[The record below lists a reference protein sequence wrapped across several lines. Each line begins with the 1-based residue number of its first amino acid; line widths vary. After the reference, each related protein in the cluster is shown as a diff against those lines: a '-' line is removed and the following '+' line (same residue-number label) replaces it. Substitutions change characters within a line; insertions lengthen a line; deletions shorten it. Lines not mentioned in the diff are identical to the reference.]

1 MKIKE
6 VMKRTG
12 LTERTIRFY
21 VEQGLINPEATV
33 RNGRTY
39 REYSERDVAELMT
52 VADLRRL
59 YFSIDEILEM
69 KRNPANIPGVV
80 EAYKKKTAEEARVK
94 SAVMEELE
102 RLDLS
107 GIPDIAALAARLK
120 NVSAGL
126 PLPQRD
132 VHPDFGK
139 FEAGTKEDRTRAYEQ
154 FMERQQR
161 RYRLGKAIVFT
172 IAALNVVFSLISA
185 VLELRLFSLLIQI
198 ALSVALF
205 MGVTW
210 VRYLFVFGAALQIFL
225 ALNLLLHAGAAL
237 PAGWIAVIVVQMIVA
252 GVSGALLLFSSAVS
266 DFLYTQKNG

>member
-6 VMKRTG
+6 VVKRTG
-12 LTERTIRFY
+12 LTERTVRFY
-21 VEQGLINPEATV
+21 VEQGLIDPEPTV

-39 REYSERDVAELMT
+39 REYSERDVDELLT

-69 KRNPANIPGVV
+69 KRHPENIPAVV
-80 EAYKKKTAEEARVK
+80 EAYKKKVAEEARVK
-94 SAVMEELE
+94 SAVTEALE

-107 GIPDIAALAARLK
+107 KIPDIAALAARLR
-120 NVSAGL
+120 NVSSGL

-139 FEAGTKEDRTRAYEQ
+139 FEPGTKEDRARAYEK
-154 FMERQQR
+154 FMERER
-161 RYRLGKAIVFT
+161 KRYRLGQAIVFT

-225 ALNLLLHAGAAL
+225 GLNLLANAGVML
-237 PAGWIAVIVVQMIVA
+237 SAGWTAFIVLQMIIA